1 MTTIMID
8 EQEYL
13 SIVKDVEE
21 TMAKFDEEGASYE
34 ELYDLYERAYSNLDL
49 LVYNALYIKVAD

>member
-1 MTTIMID
+1 MTGIIIN

-21 TMAKFDEEGASYE
+21 TMASFDQEGATYE
-34 ELYDLYERAYSNLDL
+34 ELYDLYDRAYSRLDSL
-49 LVYNALYIKVAD
+49 IYNALYENVAE

>member
-1 MTTIMID
+1 MTEIIIN

-21 TMAKFDEEGASYE
+21 TMASFDQEGVTYE
-34 ELYDLYERAYSNLDL
+34 ELYDLYDRAYNRLDSL
-49 LVYNALYIKVAD
+49 IYNGLYENVAE